1 MRTVSIVALFLLFAG
16 TALAQMPR
24 FEEYPAKNIFRGPNA
39 PVILS
44 RVDRAIRNRIRV
56 TAKQKPNFAG
66 HYILLTWSCGE
77 ECLTGAA
84 IDAITGKVYTFPI
97 TLCCWKPEGV
107 QTEKPIEFHLTSTL
121 MVLKGGRNGKAC
133 DLAMHYYKLENDRFE
148 LVMTT
153 SLQQCP

>member
-1 MRTVSIVALFLLFAG
+1 MRPILIVALLLLFAF
-16 TALAQMPR
+16 TALAQTPR
-24 FEEYPAKNIFRGPNA
+24 FEEYPAANIFRGPNA

-44 RVDRAIRNRIRV
+44 RVDRAVRNRIRV
-56 TAKQKPNFAG
+56 AAKQTPNFAG
-66 HYILLTWSCGE
+66 QYILVTWSCGD

-84 IDAITGKVYTFPI
+84 IDVVTGKVYSFPI

-107 QTEKPIEFHLTSTL
+107 ETEKPIEFHLASKL

-133 DLAMHYYKLENDRFE
+133 DLGMHYYKLENDRFE